1 MSSAVTDE
9 NYRPVDTVLSISRT
23 QRNVLQRLPPGAA
36 IFAVFLFSVF
46 VGVILQLSSELFRP
60 HIALVMY
67 VAGKSP
73 YELNNPTALPPA
85 ADIEEI
91 GKSKK
96 NTPIQRPQFVSEE
109 LNSKW
114 LSLGLV
120 SIPSDVEAVS
130 TQVKAISMTWGSE
143 MAKQFVH
150 TNLEVQYATSKLE
163 VVYLNRTTQPSYAEL
178 ILETIQSVD
187 NATLSNAYKWVIWCH
202 YQMYIN
208 TDILRKMLLAMDPSF
223 PVVASVQ
230 NGGRLKVPPIIAM
243 SFPAISVLSNN
254 LDVVFW
260 STNGNSIEIQPHRL
274 AFMGV
279 KYINLEDTNKKV
291 RSISNCLHFH
301 VFQIFTISSIS
312 LTATR

>member
-1 MSSAVTDE
+1 MTSSATEEDYLPIE
-9 NYRPVDTVLSISRT
+9 TGLNITRT
-23 QRNVLQRLPPGAA
+23 QRNVLHRLPPGVA

-60 HIALVMY
+60 HVALVMY
-67 VAGKSP
+67 VAGKTT
-73 YELNNPTALPPA
+73 YDELNNPAAISA
-85 ADIEEI
+85 ADEVEAD
-91 GKSKK
+91 KSKK
-96 NTPIQRPQFVSEE
+96 TTPIQRPQFVSDE

-120 SIPSDVEAVS
+120 SIPSDVEAVT

-143 MAKQFVH
+143 MAKQLVH
-150 TNLEVQYATSKLE
+150 TNLEVKYGNSKLE
-163 VVYLNRTTQPSYAEL
+163 VVYLNRTTQPTYSEL

-187 NATLSNAYKWVIWCH
+187 NVTLSNEYKWVIWCH

-208 TDILRKMLLAMDPSF
+208 TEILRKMLLAMDPSF
-223 PVVASVQ
+223 PVVASIITR
-230 NGGRLKVPPIIAM
+230 GRLKVPPIIAM
-243 SFPAISVLSNN
+243 SFPAISILSNS

-260 STNGNSIEIQPHRL
+260 SADGNSVEIQPHRL

-291 RSISNCLHFH
+291 
-301 VFQIFTISSIS
+301 
-312 LTATR
+312 

>member
-1 MSSAVTDE
+1 MTSSPTEQD
-9 NYRPVDTVLSISRT
+9 YLPVETGLNITRT
-23 QRNVLQRLPPGAA
+23 QRNVLHRLPPGIA

-60 HIALVMY
+60 HVALVMY
-67 VAGKSP
+67 VAGKAP
-73 YELNNPTALPPA
+73 YELNNPATISTADEAETAKP
-85 ADIEEI
+85 
-91 GKSKK
+91 KK
-96 NTPIQRPQFVSEE
+96 NTPLQRPQYVSEE

-143 MAKQFVH
+143 MAKQLVH
-150 TNLEVQYATSKLE
+150 TNLEVKYGNSKVE
-163 VVYLNRTTQPSYAEL
+163 IIYLNRTTQPTYAEL

-187 NATLSNAYKWVIWCH
+187 NVTLSNEYKWVIWCH

-208 TDILRKMLLAMDPSF
+208 TEILRKMLLAMDPSF
-223 PVVASVQ
+223 PVVASVVTR
-230 NGGRLKVPPIIAM
+230 GGRLKVPPVIAM
-243 SFPAISVLSNN
+243 SFPAISILSNN
-254 LDVVFW
+254 LDVAFW
-260 STNGNSIEIQPHRL
+260 SADGNSVEIQPHRL

-291 RSISNCLHFH
+291 
-301 VFQIFTISSIS
+301 
-312 LTATR
+312 

>member
-1 MSSAVTDE
+1 MTSSPTEQDYQPIE
-9 NYRPVDTVLSISRT
+9 TGLNITRT
-23 QRNVLQRLPPGAA
+23 QRNVLQRLPPGVA

-60 HIALVMY
+60 HVALVMY
-67 VAGKSP
+67 VAGKAP
-73 YELNNPTALPPA
+73 YEMNNPAAISTADDEP
-85 ADIEEI
+85 
-91 GKSKK
+91 KK

-143 MAKQFVH
+143 MAKQLVH
-150 TNLEVQYATSKLE
+150 TNLEVKYHNSKLE
-163 VVYLNRTTQPSYAEL
+163 IIYLNRTTQPTYAEL
-178 ILETIQSVD
+178 ILETIRSVD
-187 NATLSNAYKWVIWCH
+187 NVTLSNEYKWVIWSH

-208 TDILRKMLLAMDPSF
+208 TEILRKMLLAMDPSF
-223 PVVASVQ
+223 PVVASVVTK
-230 NGGRLKVPPIIAM
+230 GRLKVPPVIAM
-243 SFPAISVLSNN
+243 SFPAISILSNS

-260 STNGNSIEIQPHRL
+260 SADGNSVEIQPHRL

-291 RSISNCLHFH
+291 
-301 VFQIFTISSIS
+301 
-312 LTATR
+312 